1 MAKTKGNAIDFP
13 FYRIMWQFYSAN
25 KKEIKKSYTNL
36 TRTILANAEP
46 SKDNPNRFLR
56 KPQYEAFEMY
66 VFLKEYLGN
75 PRLADLFDSW
85 YKNKPVVTDTSPG
98 SESEVAA
105 FAERSRMV
113 AEHSRMVAEHSR
125 MVAEHSRMVAE
136 RSRSNVP
143 FTFEN
148 SYFYGKENILLSQID
163 LTNRDT
169 LFAFFDQLKDLRQ
182 EYANYIFALTM
193 GTGKTILMALCIFYE
208 FLLAHK
214 YPKDE
219 RFCHNAL
226 VLAPDTTVLQ
236 SLKEIQTFDKAK
248 VFTEKYANELNSIIK
263 FHFLDEDGVAL
274 STMDGSDFN
283 LIISTSQK
291 IILKKKHKEETA
303 QNLLFKDSW
312 QDAIKDNPNADLYM
326 LDDDSELMAN
336 QRYQKLT
343 RLKQL
348 GIYVDEAHH
357 AFGKSLKSDM
367 LDRSKE
373 TSLRLTIDGLVRE
386 LDAAGT
392 KVVACYNFT
401 GTPYIENRLMPEVVY
416 EYGLKEAI
424 DSGYLKK
431 TFIDDYAN
439 VQTQSFVT
447 NAVESFVKQH
457 RNEKGGPA
465 GAWNRYENM
474 LPKMALFATTIDEL
488 NNELKPALEKALR
501 KFDISEDAIL
511 VNVGDDKLTKQDD
524 LREFLKLDTAESKK
538 QFILLVGK
546 GKEGWNCRS
555 LFSVALFRKP
565 KSTIFV
571 LQATMRCLRSITETQ
586 QTGQIFLSTENMSIL
601 QDELNKNFKVSV
613 DDLKGKDNSNK
624 KVRHIYVRE
633 KVPVKMIEQ
642 TYEYKITE
650 LKPGDFTLFGN
661 GSGFDFEKYRRTKS
675 THSLSNIDSAS
686 IRSDVESTDERTFT
700 EYSLVAELSLYLTQ
714 HEVIETAVTE
724 QSRSVVTERSRS
736 VRWSP
741 VQIRELLDHCTD
753 GIDAILEKVNY
764 SNAILYDWVVPEL
777 FKQIYKIT
785 YEKGKKKE
793 IVKWLTKDP
802 PKNPD
807 GTDGCYN
814 LNFDDELYIEES
826 APKFCEYSQKS
837 QNKAHAGISFNLSG
851 YGFDSG
857 SEKNFFVRNL
867 FNNSE
872 IKHIWFTGM
881 LTNGQSEFYVHYIDP
896 ELHTLR
902 SYYPDFLVELNDG
915 KFYIVEIK
923 GENLIDRAST
933 QAKVQY
939 AKEMYTASG
948 LEYVFIP
955 SKYADMILQEFV
967 KDSGKMDLFATEEKT
982 IYQIDNDEGMLNVA
996 VPKSKY
1002 GE

>member
-1 MAKTKGNAIDFP
+1 MAKTKGNEIDFP
-13 FYRIMWQFYSAN
+13 FYRIMWQFYVNN
-25 KKEIKKSYTNL
+25 KKEIKKSYTKL
-36 TRTILANAEP
+36 TRDILTNASP
-46 SKDNPNRFLR
+46 DKDNPNCFLR
-56 KPQYEAFEMY
+56 QPQYEAFEMY

-75 PRLADLFDSW
+75 PHLADLFDYW
-85 YKNKPVVTDTSPG
+85 HKNKMIDGANENASIPFIFDNSRFYEDGLFSIIDT
-98 SESEVAA
+98 
-105 FAERSRMV
+105 
-113 AEHSRMVAEHSR
+113 
-125 MVAEHSRMVAE
+125 
-136 RSRSNVP
+136 
-143 FTFEN
+143 
-148 SYFYGKENILLSQID
+148 
-163 LTNRDT
+163 TNRDT
-169 LFAFFDQLKDLRQ
+169 LFAFFEQLRDLRQ
-182 EYANYIFALTM
+182 DYSNYIFALTM

-214 YPKDE
+214 YPHDE

-248 VFTEKYANELNSIIK
+248 VFTEKYANVLNTIIK
-263 FHFLDEDGVAL
+263 FHFLDEDGVVL

-291 IILKKKHKEETA
+291 IILKKKHKDEKAE
-303 QNLLFKDSW
+303 NLLFKDSW

-326 LDDDSELMAN
+326 LDDESELMAN

-357 AFGKSLKSDM
+357 AFGKSLKNDM
-367 LDRSKE
+367 LDRTKE
-373 TSLRLTIDGLVRE
+373 TSLRLTIDGLVKE
-386 LDAAGT
+386 LDVAGT

-439 VQTQSFVT
+439 VQTQSFVS

-457 RNEKGGPA
+457 RNEKGV
-465 GAWNRYENM
+465 WNRYENM

-488 NNELKPALEKALR
+488 NNELRPALETALR
-501 KFDISEDAIL
+501 KFDISEEAIL

-524 LREFLKLDTAESKK
+524 LREFLKLDTPESKK

-586 QTGQIFLSTENMSIL
+586 QTGQIFLSTENLSIL

-613 DDLKGKDNSNK
+613 DDLKGNDNSNK
-624 KVRHIYVRE
+624 KVRPIYVRK
-633 KVPVKMIEQ
+633 KVSVKMIEQ
-642 TYEYKITE
+642 TYEYKITKLE
-650 LKPGDFTLFGN
+650 PGKFSLFGN
-661 GSGFDFEKYRRTKS
+661 GSGFDFEQYRRTKS

-686 IRSDVESTDERTFT
+686 IRKEIVSSDERTFT

-714 HEVIETAVTE
+714 HEMDRDGKNKVC
-724 QSRSVVTERSRS
+724 
-736 VRWSP
+736 RWSP
-741 VQIRELLDHCTD
+741 VQIRDLLENCTD
-753 GIDAILEKVNY
+753 GIDTILEKVNY
-764 SNAILYDWVVPEL
+764 ANEILYDWVVPEL
-777 FKQIYKIT
+777 FKQIYKIS
-785 YEKGKKKE
+785 YEKGEKKE
-793 IVKWLTKDP
+793 IIKWLTKDP

-807 GTDGCYN
+807 GTDGCFN
-814 LNFDDELYIEES
+814 LNFDDDLFVEETAS
-826 APKFCEYSQKS
+826 QFSEYSQS
-837 QNKAHAGISFNLSG
+837 STNSAHAKKSFNLSG

-857 SEKNFFVRNL
+857 SEKSFFVRNL
-867 FNNSE
+867 FNNNE

-881 LTNGQSEFYVHYIDP
+881 LTNGQSDFYVHYIDP

-902 SYYPDFLVELNDG
+902 SYYPDFLIELNDG
-915 KFYIVEIK
+915 KYYIVEIK
-923 GENLIDRAST
+923 GENLIDKAST

-939 AKEMYTASG
+939 AKQMYSASG

-955 SKYADMILQEFV
+955 SKYANMILQEFV
-967 KDSGKMDLFATEEKT
+967 KDSANLDLFGVET
-982 IYQIDNDEGMLNVA
+982 IAKYSTIHDKNLLQVA
-996 VPKSKY
+996 DKPNNI
-1002 GE
+1002 

>member
-1 MAKTKGNAIDFP
+1 MAKSKKSSIDFP

-25 KKEIKKSYTNL
+25 RKEIRKSYTNL

-46 SKDNPNRFLR
+46 RKENPNAFLR

-75 PRLADLFDSW
+75 PRLADLFDDW
-85 YKNKPVVTDTSPG
+85 RKN
-98 SESEVAA
+98 
-105 FAERSRMV
+105 RMV
-113 AEHSRMVAEHSR
+113 QGANEKA
-125 MVAEHSRMVAE
+125 A
-136 RSRSNVP
+136 VP
-143 FTFEN
+143 FTFDN
-148 SYFYGKENILLSQID
+148 SRFYEDNTLLSQLD
-163 LTNRDT
+163 LLNRDT
-169 LFAFFDQLKDLRQ
+169 LVSFFEQLSDLRQ

-236 SLKEIQTFDKAK
+236 SLKEIQTFEKAK
-248 VFTEKYANELNSIIK
+248 VFTEKYANELDTIIK
-263 FHFLDEDGVAL
+263 FHFLEEDGVAL

-283 LIISTSQK
+283 LIVSTSQK
-291 IILKKKHKEETA
+291 IILKKKRKEDSA
-303 QNLLFKDSW
+303 QNMLFKDSW
-312 QDAIKDNPNADLYM
+312 EEAIRDNPNADLYM
-326 LDDDSELMAN
+326 LDDDSSLMAN

-357 AFGKSLKSDM
+357 AFGKSLKNDM

-373 TSLRLTIDGLVRE
+373 TSLRLTIDGLVQE

-401 GTPYIENRLMPEVVY
+401 GTPYIENRLMSEVVY

-439 VQTQSFVT
+439 VQTQSFVSS
-447 NAVESFVKQH
+447 AVESFAKQH
-457 RNEKGGPA
+457 RNEKGI
-465 GAWNRYENM
+465 WKRYENM

-488 NNELKPALEKALR
+488 NNELKPALEKALQ
-501 KFDISEDAIL
+501 KFDISEDSIL

-555 LFSVALFRKP
+555 LFGVALFRKP

-586 QTGQIFLSTENMSIL
+586 QTGQIFLSTENLGIL
-601 QDELNKNFKVSV
+601 QDELDKNFKVCV
-613 DDLKGKDNSNK
+613 EDLKGKDNSNK
-624 KVRHIYVRE
+624 KIRHIYVRE
-633 KVPVKMIEQ
+633 KVPIRMVEQ

-650 LKPGDFTLFGN
+650 RKPGEFSLFGN

-675 THSLSNIDSAS
+675 THSLANIDSAS
-686 IRSDVESTDERTFT
+686 IRHEVASSDERAFT
-700 EYSLVAELSLYLTQ
+700 AYSLVAELSLYLTQ
-714 HEVIETAVTE
+714 HETDKETGAKT
-724 QSRSVVTERSRS
+724 R
-736 VRWSP
+736 RWSP
-741 VQIRELLDHCTD
+741 VEIQNLIDRCTD

-764 SNAILYDWVVPEL
+764 ANEILYDWVVPEL
-777 FKQIYKIT
+777 FRQIYRIS
-785 YEKGKKKE
+785 YEKGEKKE

-814 LNFDDELYIEES
+814 LNFDDELFVEES
-826 APKFCEYSQKS
+826 DAKFREYSQSSKTA
-837 QNKAHAGISFNLSG
+837 NVRKSFNLSG
-851 YGFDSG
+851 YGFDSS
-857 SEKNFFVRNL
+857 SEKSFFVRNL
-867 FNNSE
+867 FGNAE
-872 IKHIWFTGM
+872 IRHIWFTGM
-881 LTNGQSEFYVHYIDP
+881 LTNGQSDFYVHYIDP

-915 KFYIVEIK
+915 KYYIVEIK
-923 GENLIDRAST
+923 GRHLLNDSST
-933 QAKVQY
+933 QAKAEY
-939 AKEMYTASG
+939 AMQMASQSKM
-948 LEYVFIP
+948 EYVFIP
-955 SKYADMILQEFV
+955 DDLADIVLQEFIQN
-967 KDSGKMDLFATEEKT
+967 SILSNYAWE
-982 IYQIDNDEGMLNVA
+982 
-996 VPKSKY
+996 S
-1002 GE
+1002 

>member
-1 MAKTKGNAIDFP
+1 MAKAKIIECP
-13 FYRIMWQFYSAN
+13 FYRFMWSFYVQN
-25 KKEIKKSYTNL
+25 KKEIKKTYYKL
-36 TRTILANAEP
+36 TRDILNNAEP
-46 SKDNPNRFLR
+46 RKDNPNAFLR
-56 KPQYEAFEMY
+56 QPQYEAFEMY
-66 VFLKEYLGN
+66 IFLKEYFGN
-75 PRLADLFDSW
+75 PKLADLFDYW
-85 YKNKPVVTDTSPG
+85 RKNYNPQVSNG
-98 SESEVAA
+98 SELVQ
-105 FAERSRMV
+105 RDI
-113 AEHSRMVAEHSR
+113 
-125 MVAEHSRMVAE
+125 
-136 RSRSNVP
+136 P

-148 SYFYGKENILLSQID
+148 TQLIKGYSLFSETEMLNRETLADFFQQLSD
-163 LTNRDT
+163 L
-169 LFAFFDQLKDLRQ
+169 KQ

-193 GTGKTILMALCIFYE
+193 GTGKTILMAMCIFYE

-214 YPKDE
+214 YTKDE

-236 SLKEIQTFDKAK
+236 SLKEIHTFDKAK
-248 VFTEKYANELNSIIK
+248 VFTEKYARELDTIIK

-274 STMDGSDFN
+274 STRDGSDFN
-283 LIISTSQK
+283 IIISTAQK
-291 IILKKKHKEETA
+291 IILKKKKK
-303 QNLLFKDSW
+303 QDSPQISLFEDQW
-312 QDAIKDNPNADLYM
+312 TDILENNPNADLYILGDETDEAKEKM
-326 LDDDSELMAN
+326 LASN
-336 QRYQKLT
+336 QRYKKIL
-343 RLKQL
+343 RLRQL
-348 GIYVDEAHH
+348 GIFVDEAHH
-357 AFGKSLKSDM
+357 AFGQSLKNDM

-373 TSLRLTIDGLVRE
+373 SSQRLTIDNLAKE
-386 LDAAGT
+386 LKSAGT

-439 VQTQSFVT
+439 VQCQSFVT
-447 NAVESFVKQH
+447 NAIESFVKQH
-457 RNEKGGPA
+457 RNEKGI
-465 GAWNRYENM
+465 WNRYENM

-488 NNELKPALEKALR
+488 NKELKPALEKALR
-501 KFDISEDAIL
+501 KLDISEDAIL

-524 LREFLKLDTAESKK
+524 LREFLKLDTPESKK

-586 QTGQIFLSTENMSIL
+586 QTGQIFLSTENLVIL
-601 QDELNKNFKVSV
+601 QEELNKNFNVTTDV
-613 DDLKGKDNSNK
+613 FKGKDDSNK

-650 LKPGDFTLFGN
+650 LNPGDFSLFGSN
-661 GSGFDFEKYRRTKS
+661 SGFNFEKYRRTKS
-675 THSLSNIDSAS
+675 THSLSNIESAS
-686 IRSDVESTDERTFT
+686 IRKEVDSSDERTFT

-714 HEVIETAVTE
+714 HEMDAEGKDKVC
-724 QSRSVVTERSRS
+724 
-736 VRWSP
+736 RWSP

-753 GIDAILEKVNY
+753 GIDTILEKVNY
-764 SNAILYDWVVPEL
+764 SNAILYEWVVPEL
-777 FKQIYKIT
+777 FKQIYKIS
-785 YEKGKKKE
+785 YEKGEKKE
-793 IVKWLTKDP
+793 IIKWLTKDP

-814 LNFDDELYIEES
+814 LNFDDDLFVEETTPQFS
-826 APKFCEYSQKS
+826 EYSQS
-837 QNKAHAGISFNLSG
+837 STNSAHAKKSFNLSG

-857 SEKNFFVRNL
+857 SERSFFVRNL
-867 FNNSE
+867 FNNNE

-881 LTNGQSEFYVHYIDP
+881 LTNGQSDFYVHYIDP

-923 GENLIDRAST
+923 GENLIDKAST

-939 AKEMYTASG
+939 AKQMYSASG

-955 SKYADMILQEFV
+955 SKYADMILQEFMR
-967 KDSGKMDLFATEEKT
+967 DSGKLNLFEEYEPEVYE
-982 IYQIDNDEGMLNVA
+982 IQNDYGEKNVA
-996 VPKSKY
+996 D
-1002 GE
+1002 

>member
-1 MAKTKGNAIDFP
+1 MAKAKGNAIDFP

-25 KKEIKKSYTNL
+25 KKEIRKSYTNL

-46 SKDNPNRFLR
+46 SKDNANAFLR

-75 PRLADLFDSW
+75 PRLADLFDDW
-85 YKNKPVVTDTSPG
+85 HKNKMVNG
-98 SESEVAA
+98 ANENAA
-105 FAERSRMV
+105 
-113 AEHSRMVAEHSR
+113 
-125 MVAEHSRMVAE
+125 
-136 RSRSNVP
+136 VP

-148 SYFYGKENILLSQID
+148 SRFYEDGLFSIID
-163 LTNRDT
+163 TTNRDT

-182 EYANYIFALTM
+182 EYSNYIFALTM

-219 RFCHNAL
+219 RFCHNAI

-291 IILKKKHKEETA
+291 IILKKKHKEEAA

-312 QDAIKDNPNADLYM
+312 QDTIKDNPNADLYM

-357 AFGKSLKSDM
+357 AFGKSLKNDM
-367 LDRSKE
+367 LDRTKE
-373 TSLRLTIDGLVRE
+373 TSLRLTIDGLVKE

-457 RNEKGGPA
+457 RNEKGI
-465 GAWNRYENM
+465 WNRYENM

-501 KFDISEDAIL
+501 KFNISEDAIL

-586 QTGQIFLSTENMSIL
+586 QTGQIFLSTENLGIL

-613 DDLKGKDNSNK
+613 DDLKGKDNSSK

-650 LKPGDFTLFGN
+650 LKPGDYTLFGN

-686 IRSDVESTDERTFT
+686 IRKEVDSSDERTFT

-714 HEVIETAVTE
+714 HEMDTDGKNKVC
-724 QSRSVVTERSRS
+724 
-736 VRWSP
+736 RWSP
-741 VQIRELLDHCTD
+741 VQIRELLNHCTD
-753 GIDAILEKVNY
+753 GISTILEKVNY

-785 YEKGKKKE
+785 YEKGEKKE
-793 IVKWLTKDP
+793 IIKWLTKDP

-826 APKFCEYSQKS
+826 APQFCEYSQKS
-837 QNKAHAGISFNLSG
+837 QNKIHAGVSFNLSG

-857 SEKNFFVRNL
+857 SEKSFFVRNL
-867 FNNSE
+867 FNNKD

-881 LTNGQSEFYVHYIDP
+881 LTIGQSEFYVHYIDP

-923 GENLIDRAST
+923 GENLIDKAST

-939 AKEMYTASG
+939 AKEMYSASG

-967 KDSGKMDLFATEEKT
+967 KDADKLDLFDTEKKAV
-982 IYQIDNDEGMLNVA
+982 YQIANTEGLLKA
-996 VPKSKY
+996 ASPKT
-1002 GE
+1002 EFD

>member
-1 MAKTKGNAIDFP
+1 MAKSKKSSIDFP

-25 KKEIKKSYTNL
+25 KKVIKKSYTNL

-46 SKDNPNRFLR
+46 LKDNPNAFLR

-75 PRLADLFDSW
+75 LRLADLFDDW
-85 YKNKPVVTDTSPG
+85 RKN
-98 SESEVAA
+98 
-105 FAERSRMV
+105 RMV
-113 AEHSRMVAEHSR
+113 QGANEDAS
-125 MVAEHSRMVAE
+125 
-136 RSRSNVP
+136 VP
-143 FTFEN
+143 FTFDN
-148 SYFYGKENILLSQID
+148 SRYYEDNTLLSQLD
-163 LTNRDT
+163 LLNRET
-169 LFAFFDQLKDLRQ
+169 LVSFFDQLSDLRQ

-248 VFTEKYANELNSIIK
+248 VFTEKYANELNTIIK
-263 FHFLDEDGVAL
+263 FHFLEEDGVAL

-291 IILKKKHKEETA
+291 IILKKKRKDDSA

-312 QDAIKDNPNADLYM
+312 EDAIRDNPNADLYM
-326 LDDDSELMAN
+326 LDDDSSLMAN

-357 AFGKSLKSDM
+357 AFGKSLKNDM

-373 TSLRLTIDGLVRE
+373 TSLRLTIDGLVQE

-431 TFIDDYAN
+431 TFIDDYEN
-439 VQTQSFVT
+439 VQTQSFVSS
-447 NAVESFVKQH
+447 AVESFVKQH
-457 RNEKGGPA
+457 RNEKGI
-465 GAWNRYENM
+465 WNRYENM

-488 NNELKPALEKALR
+488 TDELKPALEKALQ
-501 KFDISEDAIL
+501 KFDISEDSIL
-511 VNVGDDKLTKQDD
+511 VNVGDDKLSKQDD

-555 LFSVALFRKP
+555 LFGVALFRKP

-586 QTGQIFLSTENMSIL
+586 QTGQIFLSTENLAIL
-601 QDELNKNFKVSV
+601 QEELNKNFKVCV
-613 DDLKGKDNSNK
+613 EDLKGKDNSNK
-624 KVRHIYVRE
+624 KIRHIYVRE
-633 KVPVKMIEQ
+633 KVPVRMVEQ

-650 LKPGDFTLFGN
+650 QKPGEFTLFGN

-675 THSLSNIDSAS
+675 THSLANIDSAS
-686 IRSDVESTDERTFT
+686 IRREVASSDERTFT
-700 EYSLVAELSLYLTQ
+700 AYSLVAELSLYLTQ
-714 HEVIETAVTE
+714 HETDKETGAKT
-724 QSRSVVTERSRS
+724 R
-736 VRWSP
+736 RWSP
-741 VQIRELLDHCTD
+741 VEIQNLLDRSTD
-753 GIDAILEKVNY
+753 GMDAILEKVNY
-764 SNAILYDWVVPEL
+764 SNEILYDWVVPQL
-777 FKQIYKIT
+777 FSQIYKIS

-814 LNFDDELYIEES
+814 LNFDDELFVGES
-826 APKFCEYSQKS
+826 DAKFCEYSQSSKTP
-837 QNKAHAGISFNLSG
+837 NAKKSFNLSG
-851 YGFDSG
+851 YGFDSN
-857 SEKNFFVRNL
+857 SEKSFFVRNL
-867 FNNSE
+867 FGNAD

-881 LTNGQSEFYVHYIDP
+881 LTNGQSDFYVHYIDP

-915 KFYIVEIK
+915 KYYIVEIK
-923 GENLIDRAST
+923 GRHLLNDSST
-933 QAKVQY
+933 QAKAEY
-939 AKEMYTASG
+939 AMQMASQSKM
-948 LEYVFIP
+948 EYVFIP
-955 SKYADMILQEFV
+955 DDLADIVLQEFIQNTV
-967 KDSGKMDLFATEEKT
+967 IANFA
-982 IYQIDNDEGMLNVA
+982 
-996 VPKSKY
+996 
-1002 GE
+1002 

>member
-1 MAKTKGNAIDFP
+1 MTKQKASSIDFP
-13 FYRIMWQFYSAN
+13 FYRIMWQFYCAN

-36 TRTILANAEP
+36 TKTILANAEP
-46 SKDNPNRFLR
+46 GKDNPTSFLR

-75 PRLADLFDSW
+75 PHLADLFDDW
-85 YKNKPVVTDTSPG
+85 HKNKMI
-98 SESEVAA
+98 ESATEKATI
-105 FAERSRMV
+105 
-113 AEHSRMVAEHSR
+113 
-125 MVAEHSRMVAE
+125 
-136 RSRSNVP
+136 P
-143 FTFEN
+143 FTFDN
-148 SYFYGKENILLSQID
+148 SPIHAVGNGLFGDME

-169 LFAFFDQLKDLRQ
+169 LFAFFNQLKDLRQ
-182 EYANYIFALTM
+182 DYANYIFALTM

-214 YPKDE
+214 YPHDE

-303 QNLLFKDSW
+303 GLLLFKDSW
-312 QDAIKDNPNADLYM
+312 QDKIKDNPNADLYM

-343 RLKQL
+343 RLRQL

-367 LDRSKE
+367 FDRTKE
-373 TSLRLTIDGLVRE
+373 TSLRLTIDGLVKE
-386 LDAAGT
+386 LDTAGT

-401 GTPYIENRLMPEVVY
+401 GTPYVENHLMPEVVY

-431 TFIDDYAN
+431 TFVEDYEN
-439 VQTQSFVT
+439 VKAASFILS
-447 NAVESFVKQH
+447 AVESFVNAH
-457 RNEKGGPA
+457 RNTKGL
-465 GAWNRYENM
+465 WNRYEGM

-488 NNELKPALEKALR
+488 NTELKPALEKALR
-501 KFDISEDAIL
+501 KLDISEDSIL

-524 LREFLKLDTAESKK
+524 LREFLKLDTPESKK

-586 QTGQIFLSTENMSIL
+586 QTGQIFLSTENLSIL

-613 DDLKGKDNSNK
+613 DDLKGNDNSNK
-624 KVRHIYVRE
+624 KVRNIYVRE

-642 TYEYKITE
+642 IYEYKITE
-650 LKPGDFTLFGN
+650 LKPGNFTLFGN
-661 GSGFDFEKYRRTKS
+661 SSGFDFEKYQRTKS

-686 IRSDVESTDERTFT
+686 IRKEVDSSDERTFT
-700 EYSLVAELSLYLTQ
+700 EYSLVAELSLYLTR
-714 HEVIETAVTE
+714 HEMDADGKNKIC
-724 QSRSVVTERSRS
+724 
-736 VRWSP
+736 RWSP
-741 VQIRELLDHCTD
+741 VQIRELLEHCTD
-753 GIDAILEKVNY
+753 GIDTILEKVNY
-764 SNAILYDWVVPEL
+764 SNAILYDWVIPEL
-777 FKQIYKIT
+777 FKQIYKIS
-785 YEKGKKKE
+785 YEKGAKKE

-802 PKNPD
+802 PKNSN
-807 GTDGCYN
+807 GTDGCYK
-814 LNFDDELYIEES
+814 LNFDDDLFVEET
-826 APKFCEYSQKS
+826 APQFSEYNQSS
-837 QNKAHAGISFNLSG
+837 TNSAHAKKSFNLSG

-857 SEKNFFVRNL
+857 SEKAFFVRNL
-867 FNNSE
+867 FNNKD

-902 SYYPDFLVELNDG
+902 SYYPDFLVEMNDG

-923 GENLIDRAST
+923 GENLIDKAST

-939 AKEMYTASG
+939 AREMYQKSG

-955 SKYADMILQEFV
+955 SKYADMILQEFMR
-967 KDSGKMDLFATEEKT
+967 DSDKLNLFEEKKATHYT
-982 IYQIDNDEGMLNVA
+982 IPENYGLQNVA
-996 VPKSKY
+996 EPKAPMY
-1002 GE
+1002 GK

>member
-1 MAKTKGNAIDFP
+1 MEKSKKSSIDFP

-25 KKEIKKSYTNL
+25 KKEIRKSYTNL
-36 TRTILANAEP
+36 TRTILVNAEP
-46 SKDNPNRFLR
+46 RKDNPNAFLR
-56 KPQYEAFEMY
+56 KPQYEAFQMY

-75 PRLADLFDSW
+75 PRLTDLFDDW
-85 YKNKPVVTDTSPG
+85 RKN
-98 SESEVAA
+98 
-105 FAERSRMV
+105 RMV
-113 AEHSRMVAEHSR
+113 QGANDNA
-125 MVAEHSRMVAE
+125 AL
-136 RSRSNVP
+136 P
-143 FTFEN
+143 FTFDN
-148 SYFYGKENILLSQID
+148 SHYYGDGLFSVLD
-163 LTNRDT
+163 TTNRDT
-169 LFAFFDQLKDLRQ
+169 LVSFFEQLSDLRQ

-214 YPKDE
+214 YPKDG

-248 VFTEKYANELNSIIK
+248 VFTEKYANELNTIIK
-263 FHFLDEDGVAL
+263 FHFLEEDGVAL

-291 IILKKKHKEETA
+291 IILKKKRKEDSAE
-303 QNLLFKDSW
+303 NLLFKDSW
-312 QDAIKDNPNADLYM
+312 EDAIRDNPNADLYM
-326 LDDDSELMAN
+326 LDDDSSLMAN

-343 RLKQL
+343 RLRQL

-357 AFGKSLKSDM
+357 AFGKSLKNDM
-367 LDRSKE
+367 LDRTKE

-431 TFIDDYAN
+431 TLIDDYAN
-439 VQTQSFVT
+439 VQTQSFVSS
-447 NAVESFVKQH
+447 AVESFVKQH
-457 RNEKGGPA
+457 RNEKGI
-465 GAWNRYENM
+465 WNRYENM

-488 NNELKPALEKALR
+488 NNELKPALEKALQN
-501 KFDISEDAIL
+501 FGVSEDSIL

-538 QFILLVGK
+538 QFVLLVDK

-555 LFSVALFRKP
+555 LFGVALFRKP

-586 QTGQIFLSTENMSIL
+586 QTGQIFLSTENLGIL
-601 QDELNKNFKVSV
+601 QDELNKNFKVCV
-613 DDLKGKDNSNK
+613 EDLKGKDDSGK
-624 KVRHIYVRE
+624 KIRHIYVRE
-633 KVPVKMIEQ
+633 KVPVRMVEQ

-650 LKPGDFTLFGN
+650 RKPGEFTLFEN

-675 THSLSNIDSAS
+675 THTLSNIDSAS
-686 IRSDVESTDERTFT
+686 IRREVASSDERTFT
-700 EYSLVAELSLYLTQ
+700 AYSLVAELSLYLTQ
-714 HEVIETAVTE
+714 HETDKETGEKT
-724 QSRSVVTERSRS
+724 R
-736 VRWSP
+736 RWSP
-741 VQIRELLDHCTD
+741 VEIQNLLTRCTD
-753 GIDAILEKVNY
+753 GMDAILEKVNY
-764 SNAILYDWVVPEL
+764 ANEILYDWVVPEL
-777 FKQIYKIT
+777 FRQIYKIS
-785 YEKGKKKE
+785 YEKGEKKE

-814 LNFDDELYIEES
+814 LNFDDELFVEES
-826 APKFCEYSQKS
+826 DAKFCEYSQSSKT
-837 QNKAHAGISFNLSG
+837 QNAKKSFNLSG
-851 YGFDSG
+851 YGFDSS
-857 SEKNFFVRNL
+857 SEKSFFMRNL
-867 FNNSE
+867 FGNAE

-881 LTNGQSEFYVHYIDP
+881 LTNGQSDFYVHYIDP

-915 KFYIVEIK
+915 KHYIVEIK
-923 GENLIDRAST
+923 GENLIEKAST

-939 AKEMYTASG
+939 AKQMYSLSG

-955 SKYADMILQEFV
+955 SKYANMILQDFMRDAPNLE
-967 KDSGKMDLFATEEKT
+967 LFSKEQKYSYNIKQDYGLQNVAEKT
-982 IYQIDNDEGMLNVA
+982 RN
-996 VPKSKY
+996 K
-1002 GE
+1002 

>member
-1 MAKTKGNAIDFP
+1 MAKAKQNAIDFP

-36 TRTILANAEP
+36 TRTILVNAEP
-46 SKDNPNRFLR
+46 NKDNPNRFLR

-66 VFLKEYLGN
+66 VFLKEYLAN
-75 PRLADLFDSW
+75 PRLADLFDDW
-85 YKNKPVVTDTSPG
+85 HKNKMI
-98 SESEVAA
+98 ESANENAG
-105 FAERSRMV
+105 
-113 AEHSRMVAEHSR
+113 
-125 MVAEHSRMVAE
+125 
-136 RSRSNVP
+136 VP
-143 FTFEN
+143 FTFDN
-148 SYFYGKENILLSQID
+148 SQMYSDGNGLFSSLEF
-163 LTNRDT
+163 TNRDT
-169 LFAFFDQLKDLRQ
+169 LAAFFNQLSDLKQ
-182 EYANYIFALTM
+182 DYANYIFALTM

-312 QDAIKDNPNADLYM
+312 QNAIKDNPNADLYM

-367 LDRSKE
+367 LDRTKE
-373 TSLRLTIDGLVRE
+373 TSLRLTIDGLVKE

-392 KVVACYNFT
+392 KVVACYNYT

-457 RNEKGGPA
+457 RNEKG
-465 GAWNRYENM
+465 AWNRYENM

-488 NNELKPALEKALR
+488 NNELRPALETALR
-501 KFDISEDAIL
+501 RFDISEDAIL

-586 QTGQIFLSTENMSIL
+586 QTGQIFLSTENLSIL

-650 LKPGDFTLFGN
+650 LKPGEFTLFGN

-686 IRSDVESTDERTFT
+686 IRKEVDSTDERTFT

-714 HEVIETAVTE
+714 HEMDADGKNKVC
-724 QSRSVVTERSRS
+724 
-736 VRWSP
+736 RWSP
-741 VQIRELLDHCTD
+741 VQIRDLLEHCID
-753 GIDAILEKVNY
+753 GIDTILEKVNY

-777 FKQIYKIT
+777 FKQIYKIS
-785 YEKGKKKE
+785 YEKGEKKE
-793 IVKWLTKDP
+793 IIKWLTKDP

-814 LNFDDELYIEES
+814 LNFDDDLYIEEN

-837 QNKAHAGISFNLSG
+837 QNKAHAGVSFNLSG

-857 SEKNFFVRNL
+857 SEKSFFVRNL

-923 GENLIDRAST
+923 GENLIDMKST

-939 AKEMYTASG
+939 AKEMYSASG

-967 KDSGKMDLFATEEKT
+967 RNSDKLNLFEEKKAT
-982 IYQIDNDEGMLNVA
+982 HYEIPENYGLQNVA
-996 VPKSKY
+996 EPKAPMY
-1002 GE
+1002 GK

>member
-1 MAKTKGNAIDFP
+1 MAKTKGNEIDFP

-46 SKDNPNRFLR
+46 SKNNPNRFLR

-75 PRLADLFDSW
+75 PRLADLFDDW
-85 YKNKPVVTDTSPG
+85 HKNK
-98 SESEVAA
+98 
-105 FAERSRMV
+105 MV
-113 AEHSRMVAEHSR
+113 KSVNENAG
-125 MVAEHSRMVAE
+125 
-136 RSRSNVP
+136 VP

-148 SYFYGKENILLSQID
+148 SRFYEDGLFSIID
-163 LTNRDT
+163 TTNRDT
-169 LFAFFDQLKDLRQ
+169 LFAFFEQLKDLRQ

-214 YPKDE
+214 YPHDE

-236 SLKEIQTFDKAK
+236 SLKEIQTFDKAR

-283 LIISTSQK
+283 LIVSTSQK
-291 IILKKKHKEETA
+291 IILKKKHKEEDA

-312 QDAIKDNPNADLYM
+312 QDQIKDNPNADLYM

-357 AFGKSLKSDM
+357 AFGKSLKTDM

-373 TSLRLTIDGLVRE
+373 TSLRLTIDGLVQE

-401 GTPYIENRLMPEVVY
+401 GTPYVENRLMPEVVY

-431 TFIDDYAN
+431 TYIDDYAN
-439 VQTQSFVT
+439 VKAQSFIT

-457 RNEKGGPA
+457 RNAKGI
-465 GAWNRYENM
+465 WNRYENM
-474 LPKMALFATTIDEL
+474 LPKMALFATTIEEL
-488 NNELKPALEKALR
+488 NKELKPALEKALR
-501 KFDISEDAIL
+501 KFDILEDAIL
-511 VNVGDDKLTKQDD
+511 INVGDDKLTKQDD
-524 LREFLKLDTAESKK
+524 LREFLKLDTPESKK

-555 LFSVALFRKP
+555 LFGVALFRKP

-586 QTGQIFLSTENMSIL
+586 QTGQIFLSSENLDIL

-613 DDLKGKDNSNK
+613 DDLKGKDDSGK

-642 TYEYKITE
+642 MSEYKIKE
-650 LKPGDFTLFGN
+650 LRPGSFTLFGN
-661 GSGFDFEKYRRTKS
+661 KSGFDFEKYRRTKS

-686 IRSDVESTDERTFT
+686 IRKDVDSSDERTFT

-714 HEVIETAVTE
+714 HEMGTDVKNKVC
-724 QSRSVVTERSRS
+724 
-736 VRWSP
+736 RWSP
-741 VQIRELLDHCTD
+741 VQIRELLDRCSD

-764 SNAILYDWVVPEL
+764 SNAILYDWVIPEL
-777 FKQIYKIT
+777 FKQIYEVT
-785 YEKGKKKE
+785 YEIGEKKE
-793 IVKWLTKDP
+793 IIKWLTKDP

-814 LNFDDELYIEES
+814 LNFDDDLYIEET
-826 APKFCEYSQKS
+826 APQFCEYNQSSKS
-837 QNKAHAGISFNLSG
+837 KSHGKKSFNLSG

-857 SEKNFFVRNL
+857 SEKDFFVRNL

-923 GENLIDRAST
+923 GENLIDKAST

-955 SKYADMILQEFV
+955 SRYADMILQEFMRDANSLNIFGSLSEELYPSDRLP
-967 KDSGKMDLFATEEKT
+967 KAASKKTAT
-982 IYQIDNDEGMLNVA
+982 
-996 VPKSKY
+996 KY

>member
-1 MAKTKGNAIDFP
+1 MAKAKGNEIDFP
-13 FYRIMWQFYSAN
+13 FYRIMWQFYENN
-25 KKEIKKSYTNL
+25 KKEIKKSYTKL
-36 TRTILANAEP
+36 TRDILSNAAP
-46 SKDNPNRFLR
+46 DKDNPNSFLR

-75 PRLADLFDSW
+75 PRLADLFDDW
-85 YKNKPVVTDTSPG
+85 HKNK
-98 SESEVAA
+98 
-105 FAERSRMV
+105 MV
-113 AEHSRMVAEHSR
+113 NGANENAG
-125 MVAEHSRMVAE
+125 
-136 RSRSNVP
+136 VP
-143 FTFEN
+143 FTFDN
-148 SYFYGKENILLSQID
+148 SRFYEDGLFSIID
-163 LTNRDT
+163 TTNRDT

-182 EYANYIFALTM
+182 EYSNYIFALTM

-214 YPKDE
+214 YPHDE

-291 IILKKKHKEETA
+291 IILKKKHKEESA

-312 QDAIKDNPNADLYM
+312 QDVLKDNPNADLYM

-373 TSLRLTIDGLVRE
+373 TSLRLTIDGLVQE

-457 RNEKGGPA
+457 RNEKGV
-465 GAWNRYENM
+465 WNRYENM

-488 NNELKPALEKALR
+488 NNELRPSLETALR
-501 KFDISEDAIL
+501 KLDISEDAIL

-586 QTGQIFLSTENMSIL
+586 QTGQIFLSTENLSIL

-675 THSLSNIDSAS
+675 THSLSNIDSVS
-686 IRSDVESTDERTFT
+686 IRKEVNSSDGRTFT

-714 HEVIETAVTE
+714 HEIDVDGKNKVC
-724 QSRSVVTERSRS
+724 
-736 VRWSP
+736 RWSP
-741 VQIRELLDHCTD
+741 VQIRDLLEHCID
-753 GIDAILEKVNY
+753 GIDTILEKVNY
-764 SNAILYDWVVPEL
+764 SNTILYDWVVPEL
-777 FKQIYKIT
+777 FKQIYKIS
-785 YEKGKKKE
+785 YEKGEKKE
-793 IVKWLTKDP
+793 IIKWLTKDP

-814 LNFDDELYIEES
+814 LNFDDDLFVEETAS
-826 APKFCEYSQKS
+826 QFSEYSQS
-837 QNKAHAGISFNLSG
+837 STNSAHAKKSFNLSG

-857 SEKNFFVRNL
+857 SEKSFFVRNL
-867 FNNSE
+867 FNNNE

-881 LTNGQSEFYVHYIDP
+881 LTNGQSDFYVHYIDP

-923 GENLIDRAST
+923 GENLIDKAST

-939 AKEMYTASG
+939 AKQMYSASG

-967 KDSGKMDLFATEEKT
+967 KDSPSLDLFGVEKKGV
-982 IYQIDNDEGMLNVA
+982 YQIDEE
-996 VPKSKY
+996 Y
-1002 GE
+1002 GLHQAASPTRKNLE

>member
-1 MAKTKGNAIDFP
+1 MAKSKKSSIDFP

-25 KKEIKKSYTNL
+25 KKEIKKAYTNL

-46 SKDNPNRFLR
+46 LKDNPNAFLR

-75 PRLADLFDSW
+75 PRLADLFDDW
-85 YKNKPVVTDTSPG
+85 RKNRMIQGANED
-98 SESEVAA
+98 AA
-105 FAERSRMV
+105 
-113 AEHSRMVAEHSR
+113 
-125 MVAEHSRMVAE
+125 
-136 RSRSNVP
+136 VP
-143 FTFEN
+143 FTFDN
-148 SYFYGKENILLSQID
+148 SRYYEDNTLLSQLD
-163 LTNRDT
+163 LMNRET
-169 LFAFFDQLKDLRQ
+169 LVSFFEQLSDLRQ

-248 VFTEKYANELNSIIK
+248 VFTEKYANELNTIIK
-263 FHFLDEDGVAL
+263 FHFLEEDGVAL

-291 IILKKKHKEETA
+291 IILKKKRKDDSA

-312 QDAIKDNPNADLYM
+312 EDAIRDNPNADLYM
-326 LDDDSELMAN
+326 LDDDSSLMAN

-373 TSLRLTIDGLVRE
+373 TSLRLTIDGLVQE
-386 LDAAGT
+386 LDVAGT

-439 VQTQSFVT
+439 VQTQSFVSS
-447 NAVESFVKQH
+447 AVESFVKQH
-457 RNEKGGPA
+457 RNEKGI
-465 GAWNRYENM
+465 WNRYENM

-488 NNELKPALEKALR
+488 TDELKPALEKALQ
-501 KFDISEDAIL
+501 KFNISEDSIL

-555 LFSVALFRKP
+555 LFGVALFRKP

-571 LQATMRCLRSITETQ
+571 LQATMRCLRAITETQ
-586 QTGQIFLSTENMSIL
+586 QTGQIFLSTENLAIL
-601 QDELNKNFKVSV
+601 QEELNKNFKVCV
-613 DDLKGKDNSNK
+613 EDLKGKDNSNK
-624 KVRHIYVRE
+624 KIRHIYVRE
-633 KVPVKMIEQ
+633 KVPVRMVEQ

-650 LKPGDFTLFGN
+650 QKPGEFTLFGN

-675 THSLSNIDSAS
+675 THSLANIDSAS
-686 IRSDVESTDERTFT
+686 IRREVASSDERTFT
-700 EYSLVAELSLYLTQ
+700 AYSLVAELSLYLTQ
-714 HEVIETAVTE
+714 HETDKETGEKT
-724 QSRSVVTERSRS
+724 R
-736 VRWSP
+736 RWSP
-741 VQIRELLDHCTD
+741 VEIQNLLGRSAD
-753 GIDAILEKVNY
+753 GMDAILEKVNY
-764 SNAILYDWVVPEL
+764 SNEILYDWVVPQL
-777 FKQIYKIT
+777 FSQIYKIS
-785 YEKGKKKE
+785 YEKGEKKE
-793 IVKWLTKDP
+793 VVKWLTKEP

-814 LNFDDELYIEES
+814 LNFDDELFVEES
-826 APKFCEYSQKS
+826 DAKFREYSQSSKTP
-837 QNKAHAGISFNLSG
+837 NAKKSFNLSG
-851 YGFDSG
+851 YGFDSS

-867 FNNSE
+867 FGNAE
-872 IKHIWFTGM
+872 IRHIWFTGM
-881 LTNGQSEFYVHYIDP
+881 LTNGQSDFYVHYIDP

-915 KFYIVEIK
+915 KYYIVEIK
-923 GENLIDRAST
+923 GRHLVNDSSTRAK
-933 QAKVQY
+933 AEY
-939 AKEMYTASG
+939 AKQMASQSEM
-948 LEYVFIP
+948 EYVFIP
-955 SKYADMILQEFV
+955 DDLADIILQEFIQNTV
-967 KDSGKMDLFATEEKT
+967 IANFA
-982 IYQIDNDEGMLNVA
+982 
-996 VPKSKY
+996 
-1002 GE
+1002 

>member
-1 MAKTKGNAIDFP
+1 MAKAKGNEIDFP
-13 FYRIMWQFYSAN
+13 FYRIMWQFYVNN
-25 KKEIKKSYTNL
+25 KKEIKKSYTKL
-36 TRTILANAEP
+36 TRDILSNAAP
-46 SKDNPNRFLR
+46 DKDNPNSFLR

-75 PRLADLFDSW
+75 PRLADLFEDW
-85 YKNKPVVTDTSPG
+85 HKNK
-98 SESEVAA
+98 
-105 FAERSRMV
+105 MV
-113 AEHSRMVAEHSR
+113 NGANENAG
-125 MVAEHSRMVAE
+125 
-136 RSRSNVP
+136 VP

-148 SYFYGKENILLSQID
+148 SRFYEDGLFSIID
-163 LTNRDT
+163 TTNRDT
-169 LFAFFDQLKDLRQ
+169 LFAFFEQLKDLRQ

-214 YPKDE
+214 YPHDE

-248 VFTEKYANELNSIIK
+248 VFTEKYANELDSIIK
-263 FHFLDEDGVAL
+263 FHFLDEDGVVL
-274 STMDGSDFN
+274 STMDGSDYN
-283 LIISTSQK
+283 LIISTAQK
-291 IILKKKHKEETA
+291 IILKKKHKEESA
-303 QNLLFKDSW
+303 QNLLFQDSW

-326 LDDDSELMAN
+326 LDDESELMAN

-367 LDRSKE
+367 LDRTKE
-373 TSLRLTIDGLVRE
+373 TSLRLTIDGLVQE

-447 NAVESFVKQH
+447 NAIESFIKQH
-457 RNEKGGPA
+457 RNEKGV
-465 GAWNRYENM
+465 WNRYENM

-488 NNELKPALEKALR
+488 NNELRPALETALR
-501 KFDISEDAIL
+501 RFDISEDAIL

-524 LREFLKLDTAESKK
+524 LREFLKLDAAESKK

-586 QTGQIFLSTENMSIL
+586 QTGQIFLSTENLSIL

-650 LKPGDFTLFGN
+650 LKPGEFTLFGN

-686 IRSDVESTDERTFT
+686 IRKEVDSSDERTFT

-714 HEVIETAVTE
+714 HEIDNETG
-724 QSRSVVTERSRS
+724 ERTR
-736 VRWSP
+736 RWSP
-741 VQIRELLDHCTD
+741 VQIRKLLDHCKD
-753 GIDAILEKVNY
+753 GIDDILKKVNY
-764 SNAILYDWVVPEL
+764 ANAILYDWVVPKL
-777 FKQIYKIT
+777 FKQIYAIT
-785 YEKGKKKE
+785 YEKGEKKE
-793 IVKWLTKDP
+793 IIKWLTKDP

-814 LNFDDELYIEES
+814 LNFDDDLYVEET
-826 APKFCEYSQKS
+826 APHFCEYN
-837 QNKAHAGISFNLSG
+837 QNSKNKDHAGVSFNLSG
-851 YGFDSG
+851 YGFDSN
-857 SEKNFFVRNL
+857 SEKNFFMRNL
-867 FNNSE
+867 FNNKD

-881 LTNGQSEFYVHYIDP
+881 LTNGQSDFYVHYIDP
-896 ELHTLR
+896 ELNKLR

-923 GENLIDRAST
+923 GENLIDKAST

-939 AKEMYTASG
+939 AKQMYSASG

-967 KDSGKMDLFATEEKT
+967 RDSSKLDLFATKEKSV
-982 IYQIDNDEGMLNVA
+982 YQIDENEGLLKVA
-996 VPKSKY
+996 SPTRKY
-1002 GE
+1002 LE

>member
-1 MAKTKGNAIDFP
+1 MAKRKGNEIDFP
-13 FYRIMWQFYSAN
+13 FYRIMWQFYVNN
-25 KKEIKKSYTNL
+25 KKEIKKSYTKL
-36 TRTILANAEP
+36 TRDILSNATP
-46 SKDNPNRFLR
+46 DKDNPNSFLR

-75 PRLADLFDSW
+75 PRLADLFDNW
-85 YKNKPVVTDTSPG
+85 HKNKMVNG
-98 SESEVAA
+98 ANENAA
-105 FAERSRMV
+105 
-113 AEHSRMVAEHSR
+113 
-125 MVAEHSRMVAE
+125 
-136 RSRSNVP
+136 VP
-143 FTFEN
+143 FTFDN
-148 SYFYGKENILLSQID
+148 SKLYGDSKSLFSDIEI
-163 LTNRDT
+163 TNRDT
-169 LFAFFDQLKDLRQ
+169 LSAFFEQLKDLRQ

-236 SLKEIQTFDKAK
+236 SLKEIQTFDKTK
-248 VFTEKYANELNSIIK
+248 VFTEKYANVLDSIIK
-263 FHFLDEDGVAL
+263 FHFLDEDGVVL

-283 LIISTSQK
+283 LIISTAQK
-291 IILKKKHKEETA
+291 IILKKKHKEESA
-303 QNLLFKDSW
+303 QNLLFQDSW

-326 LDDDSELMAN
+326 LDESELMAN

-348 GIYVDEAHH
+348 GVYVDEAHH
-357 AFGKSLKSDM
+357 AFGKSLKNDM

-373 TSLRLTIDGLVRE
+373 TSLRLTIDGLVQE

-447 NAVESFVKQH
+447 NAVESFLKQH
-457 RNEKGGPA
+457 RNQKGI
-465 GAWNRYENM
+465 WNRYENM

-488 NNELKPALEKALR
+488 NNELRPALETALR
-501 KFDISEDAIL
+501 RFDVSEDAIL

-524 LREFLKLDTAESKK
+524 LREFLKLDTPESKK

-571 LQATMRCLRSITETQ
+571 LQATMRCLRSITDTQ
-586 QTGQIFLSTENMSIL
+586 QTGQIFLSTENLTIL

-613 DDLKGKDNSNK
+613 DDLKGNDNSNK

-650 LKPGDFTLFGN
+650 LKPGDFTLFVN

-686 IRSDVESTDERTFT
+686 IRKEVVSADERTFT

-714 HEVIETAVTE
+714 HEMDSNGKSKVC
-724 QSRSVVTERSRS
+724 
-736 VRWSP
+736 RWSP
-741 VQIRELLDHCTD
+741 VQIHELLDHCTD

-777 FKQIYKIT
+777 FKQIYKIS
-785 YEKGKKKE
+785 YEKGEKKE
-793 IVKWLTKDP
+793 IIKWLTKDP

-807 GTDGCYN
+807 GTEGCYN
-814 LNFDDELYIEES
+814 LNFDDDLFIEETS
-826 APKFCEYSQKS
+826 PKFSEYNQKS
-837 QNKAHAGISFNLSG
+837 KDKLRGGISFNLSG

-857 SEKNFFVRNL
+857 SEKSFFVRNL

-902 SYYPDFLVELNDG
+902 SYYPDFLIELKDG

-923 GENLIDRAST
+923 GENLIDKAST
-933 QAKVQY
+933 QAKIQY
-939 AKEMYTASG
+939 AKQMYSASG

-955 SKYADMILQEFV
+955 SKYADMILQEFM
-967 KDSGKMDLFATEEKT
+967 KDSSNIDLFASDKT
-982 IYQIDNDEGMLNVA
+982 LTYQIDNNKEKLKVADSAKRNV
-996 VPKSKY
+996 K
-1002 GE
+1002 